1 MAPAGPGGAAAR
13 RTGAGRLSHLSVGAV
28 RPPTGLVSR
37 THAGHLYDR
46 PPEVADHLHELREL
60 LEVHRLRHEGVC
72 SPSGQ
77 TLLLAIGCGEDDDRK
92 VPQARILSDGHEHI
106 SPVQLWEIE
115 IEENQIRARSV
126 LVRGLAAEE
135 RQCFDPVPDGQDAVL
150 EFRTLEPPQRE
161 LDVSLVV
168 FNQENGD
175 ERRVAGHA
183 ADI

>member
-13 RTGAGRLSHLSVGAV
+13 RTGAGRLSHLEVRAA

-37 THAGHLYDR
+37 AHPRHLYDR

-77 TLLLAIGCGEDDDRK
+77 TLLLALGCGEDDDRK
-92 VPQARILSDGHEHI
+92 VPQKRILSDGHEHI

-115 IEENQIRARSV
+115 VEENQIWARGF
-126 LVRGLAAEE
+126 LVRGLVSEE
-135 RQCFDPVPDGQDAVL
+135 RQSLDPVPHDPEAVL
-150 EFRTLEPPQRE
+150 
-161 LDVSLVV
+161 
-168 FNQENGD
+168 
-175 ERRVAGHA
+175 
-183 ADI
+183 